1 MCGYIIHINKGKE
14 TNTAVFPRA
23 RQFERR
29 ENFTLIEPKI
39 KTMPLAVGSAF
50 KPTKELLELAFV
62 EATKDPRDPDPD
74 LELQP
79 EVSVR

>member
-1 MCGYIIHINKGKE
+1 M
-14 TNTAVFPRA
+14 
-23 RQFERR
+23 
-29 ENFTLIEPKI
+29 IEPKI